1 MKSKPVVYLLGFL
14 VLCIW
19 GVIVYRIFLSAH
31 EEGDDRPLLAD
42 GGKPKKF
49 SIPKLY
55 PDTFKLL
62 LNYPDP
68 FTGALAKMPDTA
80 GMRSRVKKIAAVGML
95 PVQPMLNP
103 VSQMKYLGFV
113 ADGKGNRRV
122 AIMSYQGA
130 ERMMKESDT
139 LKGVKIMV
147 IKKDAVMVQY
157 HGKTTSI
164 KTE

>member
-19 GVIVYRIFLSAH
+19 GVIVYRVFLSVR
-31 EEGDDRPLLAD
+31 EEGSDQLQLA
-42 GGKPKKF
+42 GTGKINKV
-49 SIPKLY
+49 SVPKLY

-68 FTGALAKMPDTA
+68 FTGAPVKMPDTA
-80 GMRSRVKKIAAVGML
+80 GIENRVSKVRVSVPA
-95 PVQPMLNP
+95 PVQAPDP
-103 VSQMKYLGFV
+103 VLQMKYLGFV

-122 AIMSYQGA
+122 AIMSFQGA
-130 ERMMKESDT
+130 EMMMNESDT

-147 IKKDAVMVQY
+147 IKKDGVLVRY
-157 HGKTTSI
+157 HGKTTLI

>member
-1 MKSKPVVYLLGFL
+1 MKSKPLVYLLGFL

-19 GVIVYRIFLSAH
+19 GVIVYRVFLSVR
-31 EEGDDRPLLAD
+31 EKGSDRLQLAST
-42 GGKPKKF
+42 GKINKVPV
-49 SIPKLY
+49 PKLY

-80 GMRSRVKKIAAVGML
+80 GIKNLVGKTTVPGAA
-95 PVQPMLNP
+95 PVQAPDP
-103 VSQMKYLGFV
+103 VLQMKYLGFV
-113 ADGKGNRRV
+113 ADGRGNRRV

-130 ERMMKESDT
+130 EMMMHESDT

-147 IKKDAVMVQY
+147 IKKDGVLVRY
-157 HGKTTSI
+157 HGKTTLI

>member
-19 GVIVYRIFLSAH
+19 GVIVYRIFLSVH
-31 EEGDDRPLLAD
+31 EEGDNRVQLS
-42 GGKPKKF
+42 GGGEVKKI
-49 SIPKLY
+49 SVPKLY

-62 LNYPDP
+62 LNYTDP

-80 GMRSRVKKIAAVGML
+80 GMKNPVKKISVL
-95 PVQPMLNP
+95 VPPPVQAPNP
-103 VSQMKYLGFV
+103 VLQMKYLGFV

-130 ERMMKESDT
+130 EMMMNESDT

-147 IKKDAVMVQY
+147 IKKDAVLVRY
-157 HGKTTSI
+157 HGKTTLI
-164 KTE
+164 KIE